1 MFMKPRVINNGK
13 LTFGIDKQK
22 ENKY

>member
-1 MFMKPRVINNGK
+1 MKPRVINNGK